1 MIVQYV
7 AAAIISE
14 LHILSSPATIS
25 NVPVSMGKEDHVS
38 MGATGA
44 HRSLQSSILLSQVL
58 ANEFICSTEAI
69 EAIEESPGIG
79 VAKLVSWVRSHV
91 ERLDGD
97 RSMTSECEQL
107 SESILDGGLT
117 EIFG

>member
-44 HRSLQSSILLSQVL
+44 HRSLKSSILLSQVL

-79 VAKLVSWVRSHV
+79 VRKIVSWVRSHV
-91 ERLDGD
+91 DILDGD

-107 SESILDGGLT
+107 SGSILNGGLT

>member
-14 LHILSSPATIS
+14 LQILSNPATIT

-44 HRSLQSSILLSQVL
+44 HRSLKSSILLSQVL
-58 ANEFICSTEAI
+58 ANEFICSTEAL
-69 EAIEESPGIG
+69 ESVQESPGIG
-79 VAKLVSWVRSHV
+79 VRKLVDWVRSHV
-91 ERLDGD
+91 DRLEGD

-107 SESILDGGLT
+107 SASILDGGIT